1 MEADESRLRIF
12 LRIKPVDGKSNLL
25 FQVAPGKKEATIKD
39 PRQPLDERH
48 FEFARVF
55 EPTTSQDE
63 VFDVACRRMVEGFI
77 EGKQSCCIAY
87 GQTGAGKT
95 YTVFGSEDGNFSL
108 RGLATRA
115 VEYVFLAIQ
124 RSGDKKEMQLSASIA
139 EILGERIRD
148 LGKAH
153 VISDLSVLTS
163 TYQSESL
170 QLQDHKGKFFIQDL
184 TQFPL
189 RSDDE
194 LVEALQQAWTLQRA
208 NDTDSAS
215 LAHVIL
221 TLTLSVQYKSDL
233 RAGVTTST
241 MTFVDLA
248 GSEKPGQSKVSVAKM
263 KDLTASG
270 QHLAVLGRVLLSIS
284 MEEKGH
290 KSIHVPFHE
299 GTLTSLLSDTMKGKA
314 TIAFVAAVLPS
325 LKTMEETMNTLQF
338 AERIKRSDSTSKA
351 NIVDLPKAK
360 DAVST
365 TNFQEKRIQKL
376 RYDIDEAKY
385 QLEHAQFLHE
395 RTLRDLSVML
405 GLDID
410 LDVVLSA
417 RPGTKEFLIA
427 QTHKEAVERSRN
439 LETRN
444 SDLEKK
450 LREHQILLEEIQRV
464 ELNNIDKRNR
474 ERAELQLFIE
484 KVKDEIHESGQKA
497 EEEAKTDLLQ
507 RAEDLQKL
515 LTHSHLLLEEKAA
528 SIHSVPFTMQNK
540 AADARFLSEQRE
552 MGRTDAEKEGKKT
565 FKQLESEHEEQMK
578 AIKEQVEQELANKDR
593 TIADFT
599 HQFKIYTS
607 KKKEKVKSLFKEEIS
622 LYECTSQYEHLL
634 REIENGAFN
643 QGIRPVIIPT
653 RDFPAVANKDKYAQ

>member
-1 MEADESRLRIF
+1 MEADDSRLRIY

-25 FQVAPGKKEATIKD
+25 FHVTPGKKEAVLKD
-39 PRQPLDERH
+39 PRQPLEDRH

-55 EPTTSQDE
+55 EPSTSQDE
-63 VFDVACRRMVEGFI
+63 VFEVTCRRMVEGFI
-77 EGKQSCCIAY
+77 EGKNACCMAY

-95 YTVFGSEDGNFSL
+95 FTIFGSEDGNFTL
-108 RGLATRA
+108 RGMAVRA
-115 VEYVFLAIQ
+115 AEYLFLAIQ
-124 RSGDKKEMQLSASIA
+124 RAGDRKEMLVTASLA
-139 EILGERIRD
+139 EIIGDRIRD

-153 VISDLSVLTS
+153 TTSDLSVLHS
-163 TYQSESL
+163 VYESENL
-170 QLQDHKGKFFIQDL
+170 ELQDQKGKFFIKDL

-189 RSDDE
+189 SSDDE
-194 LVEALQQAWTLQRA
+194 LVEVMQQAWALQRG
-208 NDTDSAS
+208 NDADNPS

-221 TLTLSVQYKSDL
+221 TFNLSVKDKHDF
-233 RAGVTTST
+233 RAPIVTST

-248 GSEKPGQSKVSVAKM
+248 GSEKPGQSRVSVAKM
-263 KDLTASG
+263 KDLTAAG
-270 QHLAVLGRVLLSIS
+270 EHLAVLGRVLLSIS
-284 MEEKGH
+284 MEERGH

-299 GTLTSLLSDTMKGKA
+299 GTLTSLLSETMKGKA
-314 TIAFVAAVLPS
+314 TIAFISAVLPS
-325 LKTMEETMNTLQF
+325 LKTMEETLNTLQF

-351 NIVDLPKAK
+351 NIIDLPKSK
-360 DAVST
+360 DTTST

-385 QLEHAQFLHE
+385 QMEHAQFLHE

-410 LDVVLSA
+410 LDTVLSA

-439 LETRN
+439 LEQRN
-444 SDLEKK
+444 ADLEKR

-464 ELNNIDKRNR
+464 ELNNIDKRNK
-474 ERAELQLFIE
+474 ERAELQMKIE
-484 KVKDEIHESGQKA
+484 KVKDDIHEAERKA
-497 EEEAKTDLLQ
+497 EEEAKAELLH

-552 MGRTDAEKEGKKT
+552 MGRTEAEKEGKKT
-565 FKQLESEHEEQMK
+565 FKQLETEHSDAMQV
-578 AIKEQVEQELANKDR
+578 IKEQLQQELAQKDR
-593 TIADFT
+593 TLLELT
-599 HQFKIYTS
+599 HEFKLVTS
-607 KKKEKVKSLFKEEIS
+607 KTKDEIKEILKEEIT
-622 LYECTSQYEHLL
+622 LYESSIQFDHLL
-634 REIENGAFN
+634 HEIENGAYN

-653 RDFPAVANKDKYAQ
+653 RDFPLSATKEKYPQ

>member
-1 MEADESRLRIF
+1 MEAGDSRLRIF
-12 LRIKPVDGKSNLL
+12 LRIKPVDGKSNML
-25 FQVAPGKKEATIKD
+25 FQVAPGKKEAVLKD

-55 EPTTSQDE
+55 EPNTSQDE
-63 VFDVACRRMVEGFI
+63 VFDVACRRMVEGFL
-77 EGKQSCCIAY
+77 EGKAGCCLAY

-95 YTVFGSEDGNFSL
+95 YTVFGSDDGNFTL
-108 RGLATRA
+108 RGMAVRA

-124 RSGDKKEMQLSASIA
+124 RSGDKKEMHLTASLA
-139 EILGERIRD
+139 EIIGERIRD

-153 VISDLSVLTS
+153 VISDPIVLSS
-163 TYQSESL
+163 TYQSENL
-170 QLQDHKGKFFIQDL
+170 ELQDQKGRFFIHDL

-189 RSDDE
+189 QSDDE
-194 LVEALQQAWTLQRA
+194 LVEALQQAWTLQHG
-208 NDTDSAS
+208 NDADNAS

-221 TLTLSVQYKSDL
+221 TLTLNVKDKADP

-248 GSEKPGQSKVSVAKM
+248 GSEKPGQSRVSVAKM
-263 KDLTASG
+263 KDLTTAG
-270 QHLAVLGRVLLSIS
+270 EHLAVLGRVLLSIS
-284 MEEKGH
+284 MEERGH

-314 TIAFVAAVLPS
+314 TISFIATVLPS

-351 NIVDLPKAK
+351 NIVDLPKVK
-360 DAVST
+360 DTVST

-395 RTLRDLSVML
+395 RTLRDLAVML

-410 LDVVLSA
+410 LDMVLSA

-439 LETRN
+439 LELRN
-444 SDLEKK
+444 NDLEKK

-464 ELNNIDKRNR
+464 ELNNIDKRNK
-474 ERAELQLFIE
+474 ERAELQLLTE
-484 KVKDEIHESGQKA
+484 KIKDEIHEAGRKA
-497 EEEAKTDLLQ
+497 EEEAKTELMQ

-515 LTHSHLLLEEKAA
+515 LTHSHLLLEEKSA

-552 MGRTDAEKEGKKT
+552 MGRTDAEKEGKKL

-578 AIKEQVEQELANKDR
+578 LVKEQLDQRLAQQDR
-593 TIADFT
+593 QLAEFT
-599 HQFKIYTS
+599 HQFKLYTS
-607 KKKEKVKSLFKEEIS
+607 KKKETVKSMLKEEIS
-622 LYECTSQYEHLL
+622 MYECTCQYDMLL
-634 REIENGAFN
+634 RDIENGAFN
-643 QGIRPVIIPT
+643 QGIRPVLIPT
-653 RDFPAVANKDKYAQ
+653 RDIPVVASKDKFTQ